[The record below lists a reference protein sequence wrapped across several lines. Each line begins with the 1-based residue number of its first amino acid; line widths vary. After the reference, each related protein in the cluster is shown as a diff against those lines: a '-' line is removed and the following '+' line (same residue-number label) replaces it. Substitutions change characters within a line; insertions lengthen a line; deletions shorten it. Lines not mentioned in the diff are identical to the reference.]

1 MNYMQRHKIVATKCS
16 WSFRTDLEDAGM
28 DQIGITSAFIH
39 KRDWTEVADV
49 EVSGFEFTIAQY
61 NRVPAYLAG
70 KRQDDD
76 RFRRFFWIEIKPL
89 DRIGERLGYQQLHVI
104 TRMLTVD
111 SAWAT
116 ATGAIM
122 HKWLCSRVGPIMIG
136 RHSYSGTQSLWA
148 SLSRD
153 PDLAVDI
160 VNLNSFQVVSRG
172 AGLEYNEVGISWSPQ
187 PLNKPFRLVVRPV
200 GSGLLSR

>member
-1 MNYMQRHKIVATKCS
+1 
-16 WSFRTDLEDAGM
+16 M

-49 EVSGFEFTIAQY
+49 EVSGFEFTIAQH

-89 DRIGERLGYQQLHVI
+89 DRIGKRLGYQQLHVI

-122 HKWLCSRVGPIMIG
+122 HKWLCSIVGPIMIG

-148 SLSRD
+148 ALSRD
-153 PDLAVDI
+153 PDLAVEI
-160 VNLNSFQVVSRG
+160 VDLNTFQVVSGG
-172 AGLEYNEVGISWSPQ
+172 AGLECNEVEISCSRSS
-187 PLNKPFRLVVRPV
+187 LDEPFRLVVRPV